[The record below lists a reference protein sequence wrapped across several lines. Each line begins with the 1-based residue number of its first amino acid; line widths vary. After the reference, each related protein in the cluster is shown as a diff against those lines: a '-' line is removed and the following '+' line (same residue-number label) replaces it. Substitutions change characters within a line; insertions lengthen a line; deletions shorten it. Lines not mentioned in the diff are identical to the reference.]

1 MMEWIAL
8 NITGLFNVAT
18 TVISVAAAVA
28 ALFPQAAEAS
38 GVIAS
43 IRKVVDVLA
52 LNFGN
57 ARNASP
63 E

>member
-1 MMEWIAL
+1 MEWFAQNL
-8 NITGLFNVAT
+8 TGIFNVVT
-18 TVISVAAAVA
+18 TVVSVAAAVA
-28 ALFPQAAEAS
+28 ALLPQASGAS
-38 GVIAS
+38 TVIAQ

-57 ARNASP
+57 AKNASS

>member
-1 MMEWIAL
+1 MQWIME
-8 NITGLFNVAT
+8 NIQGLLTVVT

-28 ALFPQAAEAS
+28 ALFPQAEGAS
-38 GVIAS
+38 GVIAQ

-57 ARNASP
+57 AKNQVK
-63 E
+63 

>member
-28 ALFPQAAEAS
+28 ALFPKAAEAS
-38 GVIAS
+38 GVIAA
-43 IRKVVDVLA
+43 IRKIVDVLA

-57 ARNASP
+57 ARNATS

>member
-1 MMEWIAL
+1 MEWIAL
-8 NITGLFNVAT
+8 NVTGLFNVAT

-28 ALFPQAAEAS
+28 ALFPQATQAS

-43 IRKVVDVLA
+43 VRKIVDVLA

-57 ARNASP
+57 ARNAHT